1 MSPTRTGGSRVCD
14 TGCPRLSLGSFRWIG
29 SRKVSPRSRAC
40 SRLRAPHPTA
50 TLGDRTIIRMSRESP
65 SSLPPSRL
73 PTLSSAAGAAALATS
88 ATGIAVL
95 AGWALDI
102 EGLLRVARDP
112 IVMLPN
118 TAIGFAI
125 GGISLWLLRREDA
138 SVMQVRIGRGLAVV
152 VLLLGVISFVE
163 RVSGVDAG
171 IDRLFFA
178 DRVARY
184 PYRPLGLMA
193 TNSSVCFMLGGASLL
208 TVDTEVRQRWRPSQ
222 LLATAGLAIATLALV
237 GHLYGATPLYAM
249 DRAAGMALIT
259 TVGFLFLMLGL
270 LLARAHR
277 GHMSAITARDL
288 GGVLSRRLL
297 LATILVPLVL
307 GWLYIAGRVAQVFS
321 REGGAAMLVL
331 TVIAVQLMIVL
342 RSAMVVRTLD
352 RDRQALLEREA
363 AARAEAEQLAEAL
376 QTQTSELEIQSE
388 ESRDAAAEAELATE
402 RAQQAA
408 AEAARARA
416 DAEAANR
423 AKSDFLAVMSHEL
436 RTPLNAIGGYV
447 ELMELGVR
455 GPITDAQR
463 DDLARIK
470 RSQKHLLGLINE
482 VLNYMRVEAGAMR
495 YEITT
500 LSIREVMEAVEP
512 LVAPLLRAKGL
523 SFERTGDEVNAWVR
537 ADPERV
543 RQIFINLLSNAVK
556 FTPPGGH
563 ITLHC
568 QPGAGAVAFHVSDTG
583 IGIAADKMA
592 SIFEPFVQINTRLTR
607 TEEGVGLGLAISRDL
622 ARGMGGDLTVRSRE
636 GVGSTFTLT
645 LPRAP

>member
-1 MSPTRTGGSRVCD
+1 M
-14 TGCPRLSLGSFRWIG
+14 
-29 SRKVSPRSRAC
+29 
-40 SRLRAPHPTA
+40 
-50 TLGDRTIIRMSRESP
+50 
-65 SSLPPSRL
+65 
-73 PTLSSAAGAAALATS
+73 
-88 ATGIAVL
+88 L
-95 AGWALDI
+95 AGWALDF
-102 EGLLRVARDP
+102 EGLLRFPGDP

-118 TAIGFAI
+118 TAIGFVV

-138 SVMQVRIGRGLAVV
+138 SVPQTRVGRGLAVV
-152 VLLLGVISFVE
+152 VLLLGAISFIE
-163 RVSGVDAG
+163 RTSGLDAG
-171 IDRLFFA
+171 IDTLFFA

-193 TNSSVCFMLGGASLL
+193 TNSSVCFMLAGASLL
-208 TVDTEVRQRWRPSQ
+208 TLDMEVRQWWRPSQ
-222 LLATAGLAIATLALV
+222 LFATVGLAIAMLALV
-237 GHLYGATPLYAM
+237 GHLYGAAPLYAM

-259 TVGFLFLMLGL
+259 TVGFLFLMVGL
-270 LLARAHR
+270 LLSRAHR
-277 GHMSAITARDL
+277 GHLSAIMARDL

-321 REGGAAMLVL
+321 REGGTALLVL
-331 TVIAVQLMIVL
+331 TMIAVQLMIVL
-342 RSAMVVRTLD
+342 RSAMVVRALD

-363 AARAEAEQLAEAL
+363 AARAEAEQLAEVL
-376 QTQTSELEIQSE
+376 QTQTSELELQSE
-388 ESRDAAAEAELATE
+388 EAREAATEAELASE

-447 ELMELGVR
+447 ELMEMGVR

-482 VLNYMRVEAGAMR
+482 VLNYMRIEAGAMR

-500 LSIREVMEAVEP
+500 LSSGDVMEAVEP

-523 SFERTGDEVNAWVR
+523 FFERAGGEVDARVR

-556 FTPPGGH
+556 FTPPGGR
-563 ITLHC
+563 ITLRC
-568 QPGAGAVAFHVSDTG
+568 EPGDETVAFHVSDTG
-583 IGIAADKMA
+583 IGIASDKMA

-622 ARGMGGDLTVRSRE
+622 AHGMGGDLTVMSRE

>member
-1 MSPTRTGGSRVCD
+1 MGVGALVFVGWTFD
-14 TGCPRLSLGSFRWIG
+14 IAW
-29 SRKVSPRSRAC
+29 
-40 SRLRAPHPTA
+40 LRH
-50 TLGDRTIIRMSRESP
+50 
-65 SSLPPSRL
+65 LPP
-73 PTLSSAAGAAALATS
+73 
-88 ATGIAVL
+88 
-95 AGWALDI
+95 
-102 EGLLRVARDP
+102 DP

-118 TAIGFAI
+118 TSVGFMV
-125 GGISLWLLRREDA
+125 GGLALWLLRRENA
-138 SVMQVRIGRGLAVV
+138 GAKAIRIGGVLGVG
-152 VLLLGVISFVE
+152 VLLLGLISFIE
-163 RVSGVDAG
+163 RVTGVDVG
-171 IDRLFFA
+171 IDRLLFA
-178 DRVARY
+178 ERLALF
-184 PYRPLGLMA
+184 PYRPVGLMA
-193 TNSSVCFMLGGASLL
+193 TNSTVCFTLAGAALL
-208 TVDTEVRQRWRPSQ
+208 ALDVETKRGWRPSQ
-222 LLATAGLAIATLALV
+222 LSATAGLAIATLATV
-237 GHLYGATPLYAM
+237 GHLYGATPLYAI

-259 TVGFLFLMLGL
+259 ALAFMSLFVGLVLARPDRGYVALLTASDLGA
-270 LLARAHR
+270 LLAR
-277 GHMSAITARDL
+277 
-288 GGVLSRRLL
+288 RLL
-297 LATILVPLVL
+297 PATILVPLLL
-307 GWLYIAGRVAQVFS
+307 GWLFLQGRQAPVVS
-321 REGGAAMLVL
+321 REGGTALLIITTIGVL
-331 TVIAVQLMIVL
+331 LAIVM
-342 RSAMVVRTLD
+342 RSVVVVRAVD
-352 RDRQALLEREA
+352 RERQLVLEREE
-363 AARAEAEQLAEAL
+363 AARAQA
-376 QTQTSELEIQSE
+376 
-388 ESRDAAAEAELATE
+388 E
-402 RAQQAA
+402 RATRRAQEAA

-523 SFERTGDEVNAWVR
+523 SFEPMGGEVDAWVR

-568 QPGAGAVAFHVSDTG
+568 QPGAEAVAFHVSDTG